1 MTLKFCSSQI
11 RFKYFLYISMSLTL
25 KSSHLPVLSSSGR
38 SGKARI
44 SEIDCP
50 ATWNLL
56 CDLNFLTLSWP
67 GWQKLAGLRR
77 TQKNAFNS
85 FVWRVLANSLQKTLR
100 FRAYI
105 ESGQKFLHL
114 KLDNSFTKRVNCD
127 KSLYR
132 DKITYV
138 GLTFLVWVKFFW
150 ETPFAQLVGK
160 SVHNSTVRNLEHKT
174 KSLIGVGSMSK

>member
-1 MTLKFCSSQI
+1 M
-11 RFKYFLYISMSLTL
+11 FKYFLYISMSLTL
-25 KSSHLPVLSSSGR
+25 KSSHLPVLSSGR

-85 FVWRVLANSLQKTLR
+85 FVGRVLANSLQKMLR
-100 FRAYI
+100 FRAYLQTHGNI

-114 KLDNSFTKRVNCD
+114 QLDKSFTKRVNCN

-174 KSLIGVGSMSK
+174 KSLIGASSMSK